1 MDDHAKGA
9 PDSGGFAP
17 HCLSLD
23 LEVGIKDERIHQFA
37 GVRGDQNGDALLYRQ
52 EGKRKLLLDGN
63 GDRVGQLAKGFA
75 SPPNTTCIAARV
87 AAITV
92 SQKTHTEPEYRD
104 SLRCERW
111 EVVVTELTLEPTA

>member
-1 MDDHAKGA
+1 MRDVYI
-9 PDSGGFAP
+9 GFAGLYP
-17 HCLSLD
+17 DNHRVHRAIAALN
-23 LEVGIKDERIHQFA
+23 V
-37 GVRGDQNGDALLYRQ
+37 GDALLYRQ